1 MKKLLFIGHE
11 FHKTTKSSYFMQELL
26 AEKYEIESFYID
38 PYKITDTDFAQIS
51 GKTFDILV
59 LWQVMPSLMELEKYI
74 KFKTCAFFPMYDHTK
89 TLNSPLWN
97 EYKNCNIINFSKA
110 FHKTCKEGGLSSY
123 YIQYFPKPA
132 DILDEGDEKSIFFW
146 QRSDKITTK
155 TLEKVID
162 IKKIDKLYL
171 HKNTDPKNKF
181 IPPSKNLESKV
192 VYSSWFDTKD
202 EMQKYIQKSALY
214 FAPRRYEG
222 IGMSFLEAMAA
233 GEALPNMLTNTW
245 WFTFAQLGG
254 SGGIIGL
261 AICMFFF
268 AKSERYKT
276 LGKIAIL
283 PALCSISEPLVFGVP
298 LVLNVMMLIPMIL
311 SPLLCFLSSYIVT
324 IIGLVPYLNG
334 IQLSTGTPVVLA
346 GFLAG
351 GWQAAVWQIVLVALQ
366 FAVYFPFFRI
376 VDKQAL
382 EAEQAE
388 AAGK

>member
-233 GEALPNMLTNTW
+233 GRCVIAPDYPTMNEYIKNRETGFLYDYKRPELLTLSNIRKIQKNASEYIKQGYEKWKKKKYKIFEYIESEPVTDTDLLNKHI
-245 WFTFAQLGG
+245 FIRNENILLLG
-254 SGGIIGL
+254 
-261 AICMFFF
+261 F
-268 AKSERYKT
+268 
-276 LGKIAIL
+276 L
-283 PALCSISEPLVFGVP
+283 PARIKETHDEINYKIF
-298 LVLNVMMLIPMIL
+298 NLIPIKK
-311 SPLLCFLSSYIVT
+311 Y
-324 IIGLVPYLNG
+324 
-334 IQLSTGTPVVLA
+334 
-346 GFLAG
+346 
-351 GWQAAVWQIVLVALQ
+351 
-366 FAVYFPFFRI
+366 
-376 VDKQAL
+376 K
-382 EAEQAE
+382 
-388 AAGK
+388 

>member
-1 MKKLLFIGHE
+1 MKKLIFIGHE
-11 FHKTTKSSYFMQELL
+11 FHKKTKSSDFLQKLL
-26 AEKYEIESFYID
+26 AEKYEVETFYIN
-38 PYKITDTDFAQIS
+38 PYKISETDFTHIT
-51 GKTFDILV
+51 GKTFDLLI
-59 LWQVMPSLMELEKYI
+59 LWQVMPSLEGLRKYI
-74 KFKTCAFFPMYDHTK
+74 RFKQCAFFPMYDNTK
-89 TLNSPLWN
+89 TLNSHLWN

-233 GEALPNMLTNTW
+233 GRCVIAPDYPTMNEYIKNRETGFLYDYKRPELLTLSNIRKIQKNTSEYIKQGYEKW
-245 WFTFAQLGG
+245 EKEKYKIFEYIESEPVTDTDLLNKHIFIRNENLLLLG
-254 SGGIIGL
+254 
-261 AICMFFF
+261 F
-268 AKSERYKT
+268 
-276 LGKIAIL
+276 L
-283 PALCSISEPLVFGVP
+283 PARIKETHDEINYKIF
-298 LVLNVMMLIPMIL
+298 NLIPIKK
-311 SPLLCFLSSYIVT
+311 Y
-324 IIGLVPYLNG
+324 
-334 IQLSTGTPVVLA
+334 
-346 GFLAG
+346 
-351 GWQAAVWQIVLVALQ
+351 
-366 FAVYFPFFRI
+366 
-376 VDKQAL
+376 K
-382 EAEQAE
+382 
-388 AAGK
+388 

>member
-38 PYKITDTDFAQIS
+38 PYKITDTDFTQIS

-233 GEALPNMLTNTW
+233 GRCVIAPDYPTMNEYIKNRETGFLYDYKRPELLTLSNIRKIQKNTSEYIKQGYEKW
-245 WFTFAQLGG
+245 EKEKYKIFEYIESEPVTDTDLLNKHIFIRNENLLLLG
-254 SGGIIGL
+254 
-261 AICMFFF
+261 F
-268 AKSERYKT
+268 
-276 LGKIAIL
+276 L
-283 PALCSISEPLVFGVP
+283 PARIKETHDEINYKIF
-298 LVLNVMMLIPMIL
+298 NLIPIKK
-311 SPLLCFLSSYIVT
+311 Y
-324 IIGLVPYLNG
+324 
-334 IQLSTGTPVVLA
+334 
-346 GFLAG
+346 
-351 GWQAAVWQIVLVALQ
+351 
-366 FAVYFPFFRI
+366 
-376 VDKQAL
+376 K
-382 EAEQAE
+382 
-388 AAGK
+388 

>member
-233 GEALPNMLTNTW
+233 GRCVIAPDYPTMNEYIKNRETGFLYDYKRPELLTLSNIRKIQKNTSEYIKQGYEKW
-245 WFTFAQLGG
+245 EKEKYKIFEYIESDPVTDTDLLNKHIFIRNENLLLLG
-254 SGGIIGL
+254 
-261 AICMFFF
+261 F
-268 AKSERYKT
+268 
-276 LGKIAIL
+276 L
-283 PALCSISEPLVFGVP
+283 PARIKETHDEINYKIF
-298 LVLNVMMLIPMIL
+298 NLIPIKK
-311 SPLLCFLSSYIVT
+311 Y
-324 IIGLVPYLNG
+324 
-334 IQLSTGTPVVLA
+334 
-346 GFLAG
+346 
-351 GWQAAVWQIVLVALQ
+351 
-366 FAVYFPFFRI
+366 
-376 VDKQAL
+376 K
-382 EAEQAE
+382 
-388 AAGK
+388 

>member
-38 PYKITDTDFAQIS
+38 PYKITDTDFTQIS

-233 GEALPNMLTNTW
+233 GRCVIAPDYPTMNEYIKNRETGFLYDYKRPELLTLSNIRKIQKNASEYIKQGYEKWEKEKYKIFEYIESEPVTDTDLLNKHI
-245 WFTFAQLGG
+245 FIRNENILLLG
-254 SGGIIGL
+254 
-261 AICMFFF
+261 F
-268 AKSERYKT
+268 
-276 LGKIAIL
+276 L
-283 PALCSISEPLVFGVP
+283 PARIKETHDEINYKIF
-298 LVLNVMMLIPMIL
+298 NLIPIKK
-311 SPLLCFLSSYIVT
+311 Y
-324 IIGLVPYLNG
+324 
-334 IQLSTGTPVVLA
+334 
-346 GFLAG
+346 
-351 GWQAAVWQIVLVALQ
+351 
-366 FAVYFPFFRI
+366 
-376 VDKQAL
+376 K
-382 EAEQAE
+382 
-388 AAGK
+388 

>member
-233 GEALPNMLTNTW
+233 GRCVIAPDYPTMNEYIKNRETGFLYDYKRPELLTLSNIRKIQKNASEYIKQGYEKWEKEKYKIFEYIESDPVTDTDLLNKHI
-245 WFTFAQLGG
+245 FIRNENLLLLG
-254 SGGIIGL
+254 
-261 AICMFFF
+261 F
-268 AKSERYKT
+268 
-276 LGKIAIL
+276 L
-283 PALCSISEPLVFGVP
+283 PARIKETHDEINYKIF
-298 LVLNVMMLIPMIL
+298 NLIPIKK
-311 SPLLCFLSSYIVT
+311 Y
-324 IIGLVPYLNG
+324 
-334 IQLSTGTPVVLA
+334 
-346 GFLAG
+346 
-351 GWQAAVWQIVLVALQ
+351 
-366 FAVYFPFFRI
+366 
-376 VDKQAL
+376 K
-382 EAEQAE
+382 
-388 AAGK
+388 

>member
-146 QRSDKITTK
+146 QRSYKITTK

-233 GEALPNMLTNTW
+233 GRCVIAPDYPTMNEYIKNRETGFLYDYKRPELLTLSNIRKIQKNTSEYIKQGYEKW
-245 WFTFAQLGG
+245 EKEKYKIFEYIESEPVTDTDLLNKHIFIRNENLLLLG
-254 SGGIIGL
+254 
-261 AICMFFF
+261 F
-268 AKSERYKT
+268 
-276 LGKIAIL
+276 L
-283 PALCSISEPLVFGVP
+283 PARIKETHDEINYKIF
-298 LVLNVMMLIPMIL
+298 NLIPIKK
-311 SPLLCFLSSYIVT
+311 Y
-324 IIGLVPYLNG
+324 
-334 IQLSTGTPVVLA
+334 
-346 GFLAG
+346 
-351 GWQAAVWQIVLVALQ
+351 
-366 FAVYFPFFRI
+366 
-376 VDKQAL
+376 K
-382 EAEQAE
+382 
-388 AAGK
+388 

>member
-155 TLEKVID
+155 TLKKVID

-233 GEALPNMLTNTW
+233 GRCVIAPDYPTMNEYIKNRETGFLYDYKRPELLTLSNIRKIQKNASEYIKQGYEKWEKEKYKIFEYIESEPVTDTDLLNKHI
-245 WFTFAQLGG
+245 FIRNENILLLG
-254 SGGIIGL
+254 
-261 AICMFFF
+261 F
-268 AKSERYKT
+268 
-276 LGKIAIL
+276 L
-283 PALCSISEPLVFGVP
+283 PARIKETHDEINYKIF
-298 LVLNVMMLIPMIL
+298 NLIPIKK
-311 SPLLCFLSSYIVT
+311 Y
-324 IIGLVPYLNG
+324 
-334 IQLSTGTPVVLA
+334 
-346 GFLAG
+346 
-351 GWQAAVWQIVLVALQ
+351 
-366 FAVYFPFFRI
+366 
-376 VDKQAL
+376 K
-382 EAEQAE
+382 
-388 AAGK
+388 

>member
-11 FHKTTKSSYFMQELL
+11 FHKKTKSSDFLQKLL
-26 AEKYEIESFYID
+26 AEKYEVETFYIN
-38 PYKITDTDFAQIS
+38 PYKISETDFTKIT
-51 GKTFDILV
+51 GKTFELLIL
-59 LWQVMPSLMELEKYI
+59 LQVMPSLEELRKYI
-74 KFKTCAFFPMYDHTK
+74 SFKQCAFFPMYDNTK

-233 GEALPNMLTNTW
+233 GRCVIAPDYPTMNEYIKNRETGFLYDYKRPELLTLSNIRKIQKNTSEYIKQGYEKW
-245 WFTFAQLGG
+245 EKEKYKIFEYIESEPVTDTDLLNKHIFIRNENILLLG
-254 SGGIIGL
+254 
-261 AICMFFF
+261 F
-268 AKSERYKT
+268 
-276 LGKIAIL
+276 L
-283 PALCSISEPLVFGVP
+283 PARIKETHDEINYKIF
-298 LVLNVMMLIPMIL
+298 NLIPIKK
-311 SPLLCFLSSYIVT
+311 Y
-324 IIGLVPYLNG
+324 
-334 IQLSTGTPVVLA
+334 
-346 GFLAG
+346 
-351 GWQAAVWQIVLVALQ
+351 
-366 FAVYFPFFRI
+366 
-376 VDKQAL
+376 K
-382 EAEQAE
+382 
-388 AAGK
+388 

>member
-192 VYSSWFDTKD
+192 VYSSWFDTKE

-233 GEALPNMLTNTW
+233 GRCVIAPDYPTMNEYIKNRETGFLYDYKRPELLTLSNIRKIQKNTSEYIKQGYEKW
-245 WFTFAQLGG
+245 EKEKYKIFEYIESEPVTDTDLLNKHIFIRNENILLLG
-254 SGGIIGL
+254 
-261 AICMFFF
+261 F
-268 AKSERYKT
+268 
-276 LGKIAIL
+276 L
-283 PALCSISEPLVFGVP
+283 PARIKETHDEINYKIF
-298 LVLNVMMLIPMIL
+298 NLIPIKK
-311 SPLLCFLSSYIVT
+311 Y
-324 IIGLVPYLNG
+324 
-334 IQLSTGTPVVLA
+334 
-346 GFLAG
+346 
-351 GWQAAVWQIVLVALQ
+351 
-366 FAVYFPFFRI
+366 
-376 VDKQAL
+376 K
-382 EAEQAE
+382 
-388 AAGK
+388 

>member
-11 FHKTTKSSYFMQELL
+11 FHKKTKSSDFLQKLL
-26 AEKYEIESFYID
+26 AEKYEVETFYIN
-38 PYKITDTDFAQIS
+38 PYKISETDFTQIT
-51 GKTFDILV
+51 GKTFELLIL
-59 LWQVMPSLMELEKYI
+59 LQVMPSLEELRKYI
-74 KFKTCAFFPMYDHTK
+74 SFKQCAFFPMYDHTK

-222 IGMSFLEAMAA
+222 IGMSFLEAMASGRCVIA
-233 GEALPNMLTNTW
+233 PDYPTMNEYIKNGETGFLYNYKKPELLTILNVREIQKNTAEYIKQGYEKWEKEKYKIFDYIEAEPVTDTELLNKHIFIRNENIML
-245 WFTFAQLGG
+245 LG
-254 SGGIIGL
+254 
-261 AICMFFF
+261 F
-268 AKSERYKT
+268 
-276 LGKIAIL
+276 L
-283 PALCSISEPLVFGVP
+283 PARIKETHDEINYKIFNLLSIKK
-298 LVLNVMMLIPMIL
+298 
-311 SPLLCFLSSYIVT
+311 
-324 IIGLVPYLNG
+324 
-334 IQLSTGTPVVLA
+334 
-346 GFLAG
+346 
-351 GWQAAVWQIVLVALQ
+351 
-366 FAVYFPFFRI
+366 R
-376 VDKQAL
+376 K
-382 EAEQAE
+382 
-388 AAGK
+388 

>member
-38 PYKITDTDFAQIS
+38 PYKITDTDFTQIS

-123 YIQYFPKPA
+123 YIHYFPKPA

-233 GEALPNMLTNTW
+233 GRCVIAPDYPTMNEYIKNRETGFLYDYKRPELLTLSNIRKIQKNASEYIKQGYEKWEKEKYKIFEYIESDPVTDTDLLNKHI
-245 WFTFAQLGG
+245 FIRNENLLLLG
-254 SGGIIGL
+254 
-261 AICMFFF
+261 F
-268 AKSERYKT
+268 
-276 LGKIAIL
+276 L
-283 PALCSISEPLVFGVP
+283 PARIKETHDEINYKIF
-298 LVLNVMMLIPMIL
+298 NLIPIKK
-311 SPLLCFLSSYIVT
+311 Y
-324 IIGLVPYLNG
+324 
-334 IQLSTGTPVVLA
+334 
-346 GFLAG
+346 
-351 GWQAAVWQIVLVALQ
+351 
-366 FAVYFPFFRI
+366 
-376 VDKQAL
+376 K
-382 EAEQAE
+382 
-388 AAGK
+388 